1 MNIKKAMDRIE
12 ELVKERHMTLGAL
25 MDNADLSTTIYQ
37 WRKTEKREAQRTP
50 SLKSIE
56 KICDFF
62 GISLSYFFAEKEEQ
76 LAVRQREIAHNLK
89 KLNTEETEIIA
100 NFINILIRLKTNQ

>member
-12 ELVKERHMTLGAL
+12 ELAKERHMTLGAL

-37 WRKTEKREAQRTP
+37 WRKTENREAQRTP

-62 GISLSYFFAEKEEQ
+62 GITLSYFFADEEEQ
-76 LAVRQREIAHNLK
+76 LTVRQSEVANKLYKLDKDETEAVARLIDLIIDLK
-89 KLNTEETEIIA
+89 K
-100 NFINILIRLKTNQ
+100 KQ

>member
-12 ELVKERHMTLGAL
+12 QLAKERHMSLGAL

-37 WRKTEKREAQRTP
+37 WRKTENREAQRTP

-56 KICDFF
+56 KICVFF
-62 GISLSYFFAEKEEQ
+62 GISLSYFFADEEEQ
-76 LAVRQREIAHNLK
+76 LTVRQSEVANKLK
-89 KLNTEETEIIA
+89 ELDKDETEVVSRLLDII
-100 NFINILIRLKTNQ
+100 IDLKNKQ

>member
-12 ELVKERHMTLGAL
+12 ELAKERHMTLGAL

-37 WRKTEKREAQRTP
+37 WRKTENREAKRTP

-62 GISLSYFFAEKEEQ
+62 GISLSYFFADKEEQ
-76 LAVRQREIAHNLK
+76 LTVRQSEIANELKNLNK
-89 KLNTEETEIIA
+89 EETEAIA
-100 NFINILIRLKTNQ
+100 NLIAILIALKKNQ